1 MLDLKVPIRKTN
13 LSQKVLSYIGPSVWD
28 KLLDSMKRK
37 ISLNMSKH
45 DVQRNTQIIPNTIF
59 EMLEIYTLLI
69 QNTTFLKTI
78 FFH

>member
-13 LSQKVLSYIGPSVWD
+13 LSQKVLSYIGPSAWD
-28 KLLDSMKRK
+28 KLLYSMKRK
-37 ISLNMSKH
+37 ISLNTSKH
-45 DVQRNTQIIPNTIF
+45 DVQSNTPIIPNTIF